1 MNSVVLLV
9 LSIVGLGC
17 SSSADEPNFELGDSG
32 LQEVEGSGSIE
43 EADST
48 EETDPAED
56 TDLAEETDPA
66 EDTAEGEF
74 PEEED
79 SGEEPCE
86 PVTYDPN
93 PFASSVVSYTPGDG
107 AGFGQDSF
115 PDIVLGPPVG
125 GGEMS
130 GSLDVLTL
138 GHQGEIV
145 LSFDVTI
152 VDEEGPDLIVFENP
166 FIGWYE
172 TGVVS
177 ASEDGE
183 TWYSWPCDPLNV
195 DDSYPGCAGATPSL
209 SHPDNCIDA
218 TDPDVAGGDHFDLA
232 DIGLESALFIRIQD
246 SGANTD
252 GGFDLDAVAV
262 INGNSD

>member
-1 MNSVVLLV
+1 MNGIVLLTM
-9 LSIVGLGC
+9 SLGC
-17 SSSADEPNFELGDSG
+17 SSAEGELKLDSEASG
-32 LQEVEGSGSIE
+32 QQEVAGV
-43 EADST
+43 DS
-48 EETDPAED
+48 
-56 TDLAEETDPA
+56 AEEMDLT
-66 EDTAEGEF
+66 EDTAESESSEGSG
-74 PEEED
+74 EED
-79 SGEEPCE
+79 SGEENSEEEPCE

-115 PDIVLGPPVG
+115 PDIVLGPPMG

-145 LSFDVTI
+145 LSFDVAI
-152 VDEEGPDLIVFENP
+152 VDGEGPDLIVFENP

-183 TWYSWPCDPLNV
+183 TWHSWPCDSQNV

-218 TDPDVAGGDHFDLA
+218 TDPNVAGGDHFDLA
-232 DIGLESALFIRIQD
+232 DIGLQRALFVRVQD
-246 SGANTD
+246 SGSNTD

-262 INGNSD
+262 IHGSSD